1 MSITALLIVAAA
13 GALEVSQEPVAV
25 VVQYP
30 DLQQIALNPEDVM
43 IYSEDIPQVE
53 TMTGEKITYSKRSMA
68 EMAAANIPEP
78 PPESK
83 PTLPNESRTKK
94 RLDHTP
100 PFNGTVTGD
109 VSIIESGPNERI
121 IVVSNL
127 QGDGVMQVLVKG
139 GTAKAADGAKAA
151 AVVESPKVIV
161 RNGKSAT
168 KVRIGGAA
176 EAKAATDLSG
186 AQKTSLEKHF
196 KGKMPANLRILSEPI
211 TVRKSAE

>member
-1 MSITALLIVAAA
+1 MSITLALLVGLA
-13 GALEVSQEPVAV
+13 ALEVSQEPVAV

-30 DLQQIALNPEDVM
+30 EMQQITLKPEDVM

-53 TMTGEKITYSKRSMA
+53 TVEGTKVTYAKRSMT
-68 EMAAANIPEP
+68 EMVAANVPEP
-78 PPESK
+78 PPETK

-121 IVVSNL
+121 ILVDNI
-127 QGDGVMQVLVKG
+127 QGDGVMQILVKG
-139 GTAKAADGAKAA
+139 GTAKKASGAEAA

-161 RNGKSAT
+161 RNSRAAT
-168 KVRIGGAA
+168 KVAVGGAA
-176 EAKAATDLSG
+176 EPKSAT
-186 AQKTSLEKHF
+186 AITTPQKSSLEKHY
-196 KGKMPANLRILSEPI
+196 KGTLPANLKILSEPI
-211 TVRKSAE
+211 TVK

>member
-1 MSITALLIVAAA
+1 MSVTLAILVGLVA
-13 GALEVSQEPVAV
+13 ALEVSQEPVAV
-25 VVQYP
+25 VVKYP
-30 DLQQIALNPEDVM
+30 DMQQITLKAEDVM

-53 TMTGEKITYSKRSMA
+53 TVTGSQITYSKRSMTD
-68 EMAAANIPEP
+68 MVAANVPEP

-121 IVVSNL
+121 IVVSNI

-139 GTAKAADGAKAA
+139 GTAKKASGAAAA

-161 RNGKSAT
+161 RNSKAAT
-168 KVRIGGAA
+168 KVAVGGAA
-176 EAKAATDLSG
+176 EPKAASAMSTP
-186 AQKTSLEKHF
+186 QKSSLEQHF
-196 KGKMPANLRILSEPI
+196 KGALPANLKIVSEAI
-211 TVRKSAE
+211 TVK